1 MRYLQLLLLEHAGF
15 WGVEDVVS
23 ELRLAVYVDGRR
35 GLAGQEGVVDLPGTL
50 WELERSRGEIERVD
64 YGATPALIISGNVCA
79 DGRVIR

>member
-50 WELERSRGEIERVD
+50 
-64 YGATPALIISGNVCA
+64 
-79 DGRVIR
+79 